1 MYKEPKTLDESNKQD
16 LIIVPNYSAGVGAFN
31 AMSEDY
37 EKHDILNPDL
47 FEDNE
52 LKPKVIKYDN
62 RYVYDIK
69 NNSLPERQTIGIIP
83 YIWDETREYYKKIYY
98 SNLYNQKRD
107 MHNYIPKTK
116 EVTISTPYRKILRK
130 RNLFT
135 FLDEEGEKDK

>member
-1 MYKEPKTLDESNKQD
+1 M
-16 LIIVPNYSAGVGAFN
+16 
-31 AMSEDY
+31 
-37 EKHDILNPDL
+37 
-47 FEDNE
+47 
-52 LKPKVIKYDN
+52 LKCLVYF
-62 RYVYDIK
+62 YDIK

-116 EVTISTPYRKILRK
+116 EVTISTPYRKMLKK

-135 FLDEEGEKDK
+135 FLDEEGEKDKQ

>member
-1 MYKEPKTLDESNKQD
+1 M
-16 LIIVPNYSAGVGAFN
+16 
-31 AMSEDY
+31 
-37 EKHDILNPDL
+37 
-47 FEDNE
+47 
-52 LKPKVIKYDN
+52 LKCLVYF
-62 RYVYDIK
+62 YDIK

-107 MHNYIPKTK
+107 MHNYISKTK

-135 FLDEEGEKDK
+135 FLDEEGEKDKQ